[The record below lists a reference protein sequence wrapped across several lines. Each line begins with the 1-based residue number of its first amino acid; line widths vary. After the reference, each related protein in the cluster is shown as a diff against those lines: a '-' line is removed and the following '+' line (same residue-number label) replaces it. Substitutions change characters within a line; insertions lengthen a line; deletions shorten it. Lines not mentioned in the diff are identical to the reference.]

1 LVPASLGPQTLL
13 VLKTKT
19 YYTDFRPTLE
29 NCTDEPIHRPSAI
42 FGGAYL
48 LAIDRSD
55 SCIAGVS
62 DNFPGLLGVEKQ
74 ALLGQP
80 CRDALPADLFNALVP
95 HFDRMKWGGVNPIEV
110 KISGQRYDAIGHQS
124 EAFLIV
130 EFEERFGEQ
139 KLGASRSLQQI
150 IGVLDDC
157 EDETA
162 LFHCMATEIKQF
174 TGYDR
179 VMIYRFDEDWNGE
192 VVGEAKEPH
201 LEPFFG
207 LRYPKT
213 DIPPIARRLFLE
225 NRSRVLPDIYTP
237 HSPVHVAEGYDL
249 PGGFDLSHAQHR
261 ATSPIHL
268 EYLHNMGVRATFTVA
283 VIVNNQLWGLIANHH
298 YDAYSIPLEQRR
310 VCEVMAMVFSKRV
323 VQFEK
328 ARIAREG
335 RQFMEAEGALR
346 QHFLANSDQPYEVR
360 LWEAEP
366 GLESLC
372 TADGVALVKGDEVR
386 TKGDTPPPDI
396 ILKLVSLLREN
407 NSDGLFFTRSVVKD
421 LGVEPGFMPSW
432 PGLLSIGFSVEA
444 PLQILWF
451 RKPLEATVS
460 WGGNPNEAVVIEKNE
475 KEKGIRL
482 SPRKSF
488 AKWQEVVR
496 DKSAPWEI
504 YEIKVAEKL
513 RDQMIKEEMQ
523 RSGQAIRA
531 LNTRL
536 AAILNKELDQIIYIA
551 SHDLQEPLRTI
562 SSFAKLLERSASEK
576 LTEDEHFFLGRIL
589 LASDRM
595 KMLVTNLLDYSRIGR
610 SVEVE
615 AVDLNEVLHEIKED
629 LEQRIKETGASIL
642 FDTMPV
648 IRGDFIEL
656 KRLFQNLISNSLK
669 YYKEEVPPVIE
680 IKSGKEGKHWN
691 IDVRDNG
698 IGMESKYLEKIFLLF
713 QRLHSKDEYE
723 GTGIGLAQCK
733 KIVEAYSGEIYAT
746 STPGE
751 GTTFHLSLSGK
762 MI

>member
-1 LVPASLGPQTLL
+1 
-13 VLKTKT
+13 LKAKT
-19 YYTDFRPTLE
+19 YYTDFQPTLE
-29 NCTDEPIHRPSAI
+29 NCTNEPIHRPSAV

-48 LAIDRSD
+48 LAVDRSE
-55 SCIAGVS
+55 SRIAGVS
-62 DNFPGLLGVEKQ
+62 DNFSGLLGVKKE
-74 ALLGQP
+74 ALLGQSCNAVLP
-80 CRDALPADLFNALVP
+80 PDLYKALMP
-95 HFDRMKWGGVNPIEV
+95 HLDRTKWGGANPIEV
-110 KISGQRYDAIGHQS
+110 EISGQQYDAIGHQS
-124 EAFLIV
+124 GRFLIV
-130 EFEERFGEQ
+130 EFEERSQ
-139 KLGASRSLQQI
+139 KQEKESSRSLQQI
-150 IGVLDDC
+150 IGLLDDC
-157 EDETA
+157 EDEAA
-162 LFHCMATEIKQF
+162 LFQCMASEIKQF

-192 VVGEAKEPH
+192 VVGEAKESH

-213 DIPPIARRLFLE
+213 DIPPIARKLFLE
-225 NRSRVLPDIYTP
+225 NRSRVLPDIYIP
-237 HSPVHVAEGYDL
+237 HSPIHVAEGYDL

-283 VIVNNQLWGLIANHH
+283 IIVNNQLWGLVANHH
-298 YDAYSIPLEQRR
+298 YDAYTIPLEQRR
-310 VCEVMAMVFSKRV
+310 ICEVMAMVFSKRV

-328 ARIAREG
+328 ARIARGG

-346 QHFLANSDQPYEVR
+346 QHFLTNTDQPYEVR
-360 LWEAEP
+360 LWDAKP

-372 TADGVALVKGDEVR
+372 AADGIALVKGDEVK
-386 TKGDTPPPDI
+386 TKGDAPPPDTVLKLLS
-396 ILKLVSLLREN
+396 ILKDN
-407 NSDGLFFTRSVVKD
+407 HSDTLFFTRSVVKD
-421 LGVEPGFMPSW
+421 LGVEPDFMPSW
-432 PGLLSIGFSVEA
+432 PGVMSIGFSIEQPIQVM
-444 PLQILWF
+444 WF
-451 RKPLEATVS
+451 KKPLEATVN
-460 WGGNPNEAVVIEKNE
+460 WGGNPNKAVIIEK
-475 KEKGIRL
+475 KENDKGIRL

-513 RDQMIKEEMQ
+513 RDRMIKEEME
-523 RSGQAIRA
+523 RSGEAIRA

-562 SSFAKLLERSASEK
+562 GSFAKLLERSASEK
-576 LTEDEHFFLGRIL
+576 LTEDEHFFLGRII
-589 LASDRM
+589 LASNRM

-615 AVDLNEVLHEIKED
+615 AVDLSQVLHEIQED
-629 LEQRIKETGASIL
+629 FEQKIRETGAAIR
-642 FDTMPV
+642 FDNMPV
-648 IRGDFIEL
+648 IQGDFIEL

-669 YYKEEVPPVIE
+669 YHKEGVPPVIE
-680 IKSGKEGKHWN
+680 VKAAKAGKHWSF
-691 IDVRDNG
+691 DVRDNG

-751 GTTFHLSLSGK
+751 GTIFHLSLSDK
-762 MI
+762 IF